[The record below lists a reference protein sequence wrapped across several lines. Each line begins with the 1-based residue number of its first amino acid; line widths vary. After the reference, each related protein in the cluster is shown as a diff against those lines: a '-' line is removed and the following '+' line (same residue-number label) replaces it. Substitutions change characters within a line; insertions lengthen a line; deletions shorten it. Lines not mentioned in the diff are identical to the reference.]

1 MINLKMNPIAGAVE
15 AIKGETADKI
25 VGQVLLIPA
34 DRIRI
39 TDEPNRLPDALR
51 DESFQRLKESI
62 DATRGNVQPVQVQRR
77 VGVDGTIEYVL
88 ITGRRRAQ
96 ACLETGHPV
105 RAEVT
110 EHVDDRTA
118 FLQRLA
124 ENALRQDLSPYER
137 GRQIEHGFEQK
148 LFTLESEASRAIGV
162 DKSDLN
168 KLRRLGRLDQR
179 IVAAFPCP
187 SDLQFGH
194 AKPLADAVA
203 ANPQAVLAEAD
214 RVAGLEPKPKAD
226 EVVALLVA
234 AGSVGGV
241 GRSHTPPADLPLSC
255 DGQVVGRVRV
265 ARNGIVKVE
274 LDIPLERKQR
284 EQLVQAL
291 EAFVR
296 RRVLKAAPAAT
307 ASAEVKP

>member
-1 MINLKMNPIAGAVE
+1 MINLKINPVAGAVE
-15 AIKGETADKI
+15 AIKGETADRI

-39 TDEPNRLPDALR
+39 TDEPNRIPDALR

-62 DATRGNVQPVQVQRR
+62 DATRGNVQPVQVHRR

-96 ACLETGHPV
+96 ACRETGHPV

-110 EHVDDRTA
+110 EHIDDRTA

-137 GRQIEHGFEQK
+137 GRQIQHGFEQK

-179 IVAAFPCP
+179 MVAAFPCP
-187 SDLQFGH
+187 SDLQFKH
-194 AKPLADAVA
+194 AKPLTDAVA
-203 ANPQAVLAEAD
+203 SKPQAVLAEAD
-214 RVAGLEPKPKAD
+214 RIAGLEEKPKVD

-234 AGSVGGV
+234 AGSVGVV
-241 GRSHTPPADLPLSC
+241 GRSHTPPADLPLNC
-255 DGQVVGRVRV
+255 DGQSVGQIRV
-265 ARNGIVKVE
+265 ARNGLVKIE
-274 LDIPLERKQR
+274 LDMPLERKER
-284 EQLVQAL
+284 EQLVKVV
-291 EAFVR
+291 ETFVR
-296 RRVLKAAPAAT
+296 RRVLKAKLAAT
-307 ASAEVKP
+307 AGAEVQV

>member
-1 MINLKMNPIAGAVE
+1 MINLKLNPVEGAIE

-39 TDEPNRLPDALR
+39 TDEPNRIPDALR

-62 DATRGNVQPVQVQRR
+62 DSTRGNVQPVQVHRR
-77 VGVDGTIEYVL
+77 VGVDGTIEYVQ
-88 ITGRRRAQ
+88 ITGHRRVQ
-96 ACLETGHPV
+96 ACRETGHPV

-110 EHVDDRTA
+110 EHIDDRTA

-137 GRQIEHGFEQK
+137 GLQIEHGFEHK

-168 KLRRLGRLDQR
+168 KLRRLGRLDR
-179 IVAAFPCP
+179 RVVAALPCP
-187 SDLQFGH
+187 SDLQFRH
-194 AKPLADAVA
+194 AKLLADAVA
-203 ANPQAVLAEAD
+203 SNPQAVLAEAD
-214 RVAGLEPKPKAD
+214 RIAGLEPKPKAD

-255 DGQVVGRVRV
+255 DGQVVGRINV
-265 ARNGIVKVE
+265 ARNGMVNVE
-274 LDIPLERKQR
+274 LDIPLERKEL
-284 EQLVQAL
+284 EQLAKAV

-296 RRVLKAAPAAT
+296 RRVLKAKPAAT
-307 ASAEVKP
+307 ASAEVQP

>member
-1 MINLKMNPIAGAVE
+1 MINLKLNPVEGAIE
-15 AIKGETADKI
+15 AIKVETADQI

-39 TDEPNRLPDALR
+39 TDEPNRIPDALR
-51 DESFQRLKESI
+51 DESFQQLKESI
-62 DATRGNVQPVQVQRR
+62 DSTRGNVQPVQVHKR
-77 VGVDGTIEYVL
+77 VGVDGTTEYVL
-88 ITGRRRAQ
+88 TTGHRRVQ
-96 ACLETGHPV
+96 ACRETGHPV

-110 EHVDDRTA
+110 EHIDDRTA
-118 FLQRLA
+118 FMQRLA

-179 IVAAFPCP
+179 MVAAFPCP
-187 SDLQFGH
+187 SDLQFKY

-203 ANPQAVLAEAD
+203 SNPQAVLAEAD
-214 RVAGLEPKPKAD
+214 RIAGLEPKPKAD

-241 GRSHTPPADLPLSC
+241 GRSHTSPADLPLSC

-274 LDIPLERKQR
+274 LDMPLERKER
-284 EQLVQAL
+284 EQLMQAL
-291 EAFVR
+291 ETFVR
-296 RRVLKAAPAAT
+296 RRVLKAKPAAT
-307 ASAEVKP
+307 AGAEVQP

>member
-1 MINLKMNPIAGAVE
+1 MINLKLNPVAGAVE
-15 AIKGETADKI
+15 AIVGETAEKI
-25 VGQVLLIPA
+25 VGRVLLIPA

-39 TDEPNRLPDALR
+39 TDEPNRIPDALL

-62 DATRGNVQPVQVQRR
+62 DATRGNVQPVQVHVR

-88 ITGRRRAQ
+88 IAGRRRVQ

-105 RAEVT
+105 RAEVS
-110 EHVDDRTA
+110 EHVDERTA

-187 SDLQFGH
+187 SDLQFKH
-194 AKPLADAVA
+194 AKPLADAVTS
-203 ANPQAVLAEAD
+203 NPQAVLAEAD
-214 RVAGLEPKPKAD
+214 RIAGLEPKPKAD
-226 EVVALLVA
+226 KVVALLVA

-255 DGQVVGRVRV
+255 DGQAVGRVKV
-265 ARNGIVKVE
+265 ARNGIVNVE
-274 LDIPLERKQR
+274 LDMPLERKER
-284 EQLVQAL
+284 EQLAKVV

-296 RRVLKAAPAAT
+296 RHVLKAKPAAT
-307 ASAEVKP
+307 MGAEVQP